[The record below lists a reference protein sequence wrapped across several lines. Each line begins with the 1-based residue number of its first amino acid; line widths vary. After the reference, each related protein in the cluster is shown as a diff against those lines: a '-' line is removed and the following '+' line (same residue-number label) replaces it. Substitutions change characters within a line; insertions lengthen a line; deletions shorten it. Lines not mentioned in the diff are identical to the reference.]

1 EAARLVAWIRPTAAA
16 PTGLAGAHA
25 ELQGFL
31 RQRLPEYMV
40 PAAHVALASFP
51 LTASGKVSRREL
63 ATRELGPAAGRLEPA
78 AGPAPG
84 NPFEE
89 VVAAIWQEVLGIER
103 VGALDNFFEL
113 GGHSLLATQVIQ
125 RARAALCCSLS
136 VRDLFDRPTV
146 AGLAAVAAAAMAAGR
161 TAAPPPI
168 HRAADAPAVLS
179 FAQQRLWFL

>member
-103 VGALDNFFEL
+103 VGALDNFFE
-113 GGHSLLATQVIQ
+113 
-125 RARAALCCSLS
+125 
-136 VRDLFDRPTV
+136 V

-179 FAQQRLWFL
+179 FAQQRLWFLHQMDPSS